1 MPSLQSKRPTQ
12 AAIIAAFVCVY
23 VFWGSTFVA
32 IRYAVQFL
40 TPAFVSGFRYWVAGA
55 ILLLYRLARGQ
66 SIRIDRREAL
76 RLLILGL
83 FLLTGNN
90 VLLGWSEKYITA
102 GYASLLTASVPMLIA
117 LFESFIPG
125 GEPLNR
131 IGWLGTALGMGGLL
145 LLLAP
150 VLRHGLVLHGHGTS
164 ADNALTLGTVILIFG
179 ILAWVSGSLIAGRYP
194 SRVDPTLGAAW
205 QMCMGGTVNVLIGSA
220 VGGWHTA
227 VWTPRVFVAL
237 IWLSLAGSL
246 VGYSC
251 YIFLLENVPVA
262 KVATYAYVNPIV
274 AVILSA
280 VFLNESLHGQQWIAM
295 AVILAA
301 VAIVTASKSRPATSR
316 TLLQED
322 PEAA

>member
-1 MPSLQSKRPTQ
+1 MPSLAARRPTQ

-23 VFWGSTFVA
+23 IFWGSTFVA
-32 IRYAVQFL
+32 IRYAVQYL
-40 TPAFVSGFRYWVAGA
+40 TPGFVSGFRYWIAGA
-55 ILLLYRLARGQ
+55 IILLYRLARKQ
-66 SIRIDRREAL
+66 SIRIDRREAV
-76 RLLILGL
+76 RLLVLGL

-90 VLLGWSEKYITA
+90 VLLGWAEKYITA
-102 GYASLLTASVPMLIA
+102 GYASLLTSSVPMLIA
-117 LFESFIPG
+117 LFETFIPG

-131 IGWLGTALGMGGLL
+131 IGWIGTALGMGGLL

-150 VLRHGLVLHGHGTS
+150 VLRHGLVLHSRSTA
-164 ADNALTLGTVILIFG
+164 ADNALTLGTTILLFA
-179 ILAWVSGSLIAGRYP
+179 ILAWVAGSLLAGRYP
-194 SRVDPTLGAAW
+194 SRYDPTLGAAW
-205 QMCMGGTVNVLIGSA
+205 QMCMGGTVNVLLGTA
-220 VGGWHTA
+220 LGGWHTA
-227 VWTPRVFVAL
+227 IWTSRVFAAL
-237 IWLSLAGSL
+237 LWLAIAGSL

-280 VFLNESLHGQQWIAM
+280 VFLHESLHGRQWIAM

-301 VAIVTASKSRPATSR
+301 VAIVTASKSKPAASR
-316 TLLQED
+316 TLTEQQ

>member
-1 MPSLQSKRPTQ
+1 MSAKRPAQ
-12 AAIIAAFVCVY
+12 AAIIAAFLCVY

-32 IRYAVQFL
+32 IRYAVQYL
-40 TPAFVSGFRYWVAGA
+40 TPGFVSGFRYWAAGA
-55 ILLLYRLARGQ
+55 IILLYRLARGQ
-66 SIRIDRREAL
+66 PIRIDRREAI
-76 RLLILGL
+76 RLLVLGL

-117 LFESFIPG
+117 LFETFIPG

-131 IGWLGTALGMGGLL
+131 IGWLGTTLGMGGLL

-150 VLRHGLVLHGHGTS
+150 VLRHGLVLHGKGTT
-164 ADNALTLGTVILIFG
+164 ADNALSLGTVILLFG
-179 ILAWVSGSLIAGRYP
+179 ILSWVAGSLIAGRVP
-194 SRVDPTLGAAW
+194 SRYDPTLGAAW
-205 QMCMGGTVNVLIGSA
+205 QMCMGGTVNVLIGTA
-220 VGGWHTA
+220 AGGWHTA
-227 VWTPRVFVAL
+227 IWTPRVFAAL
-237 IWLSLAGSL
+237 AWLSIAGSL

-262 KVATYAYVNPIV
+262 KVATYAYVNPII

-280 VFLNESLHGQQWIAM
+280 VFLHESLHGQQWIAM

-301 VAIVTASKSRPATSR
+301 VAIVTASKSTPASSP
-316 TLLQED
+316 TLLEER